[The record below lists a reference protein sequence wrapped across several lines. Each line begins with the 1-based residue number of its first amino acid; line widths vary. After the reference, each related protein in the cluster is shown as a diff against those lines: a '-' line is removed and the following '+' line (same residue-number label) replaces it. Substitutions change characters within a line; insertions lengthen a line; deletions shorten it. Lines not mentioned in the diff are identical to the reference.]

1 VKQKVIIGLLA
12 PSLGVCMWWFLMLGD
27 NPHTV
32 GPFWNQDQCAEI
44 QKWAKVNSHFTPIS
58 PCWSDQQIPPEKE

>member
-1 VKQKVIIGLLA
+1 
-12 PSLGVCMWWFLMLGD
+12 MLGD